1 MVVLRGGAQQTL
13 SIAPLEQRS
22 GLDSV
27 SQLVDPEKHMVPEL
41 GLIGFEVDATI
52 AAKAA
57 GLRAPYGVIV
67 VARTAGATSEVP
79 LQPNDVIRSLNNKQ
93 ISSLQ
98 ALRDAMRAL
107 KSGSPVTLQVQRD
120 DRLIYVTF
128 TTD

>member
-1 MVVLRGGAQQTL
+1 
-13 SIAPLEQRS
+13 
-22 GLDSV
+22 
-27 SQLVDPEKHMVPEL
+27 
-41 GLIGFEVDATI
+41 
-52 AAKAA
+52 
-57 GLRAPYGVIV
+57 VIV